1 MSIYLSME
9 QPLGYGVYVCIRH
22 YYPTRA
28 GSYHTINKSLLIVEI
43 FIDMII
49 LYNFCYSLLDSA

>member
-28 GSYHTINKSLLIVEI
+28 GSYTIYKSLLIVEI
-43 FIDMII
+43 LIDMII
-49 LYNFCYSLLDSA
+49 LYNFCYSLLGSA